1 MRSGG
6 LLKSHPHTGEG
17 MEEIKITPL
26 ASQPAE
32 REHVMTIISEPAR
45 QNQNICRESR
55 PPEDAFNQSPWNRIT
70 YSDGNHGYITM
81 QIGHVIIKVAISF
94 PELDL
99 EDLDIKVSGNSL
111 MFDITTQGKYFSRR
125 IDLPVMV
132 ETNSVRV
139 TGTKGIF
146 TILLQRKQANE
157 LNEYVI

>member
-1 MRSGG
+1 
-6 LLKSHPHTGEG
+6 
-17 MEEIKITPL
+17 
-26 ASQPAE
+26 
-32 REHVMTIISEPAR
+32 
-45 QNQNICRESR
+45 
-55 PPEDAFNQSPWNRIT
+55 
-70 YSDGNHGYITM
+70 M